1 MEKLGIEL
9 PLLLTQI
16 VNFTIMVIVLS
27 KLLYRPIL
35 KALADRRKKIEEGLA
50 FAQKARD
57 EEEKLEAHKQK
68 ILKLA
73 REEAGKILENAK
85 KEGRQVKEDF
95 LTDGKKE
102 VSCLKTKLEKE
113 MKSRQEEMASD
124 VMSHTVD
131 IAAGMVARLLP
142 DILTDKDQHMVIV
155 KQLNQIAKRHEK
167 RH

>member
-27 KLLYRPIL
+27 KLLYKPIL

-50 FAQKARD
+50 FTQKARD

-85 KEGRQVKEDF
+85 KEGRHIKEDI

-102 VSCLKTKLEKE
+102 IVTLKAKLEKE
-113 MKSRQEEMASD
+113 MQSREEEMASD
-124 VMSHTVD
+124 IMSHTVD

-142 DILTDKDQHMVIV
+142 DILTEKDQHKIII
-155 KQLNQIAKRHEK
+155 KQLNQIAKSHEK